1 MEKVR
6 QSNGVKKITSIK
18 PLFVAGVNNQ
28 YGRPD
33 NHHYNRVERICM
45 DALTLALSMFGLAIA
60 IIVLAV
66 ILIMNTDA

>member
-1 MEKVR
+1 M
-6 QSNGVKKITSIK
+6 
-18 PLFVAGVNNQ
+18 AGVNNQ

>member
-1 MEKVR
+1 
-6 QSNGVKKITSIK
+6 
-18 PLFVAGVNNQ
+18 
-28 YGRPD
+28 
-33 NHHYNRVERICM
+33 M